1 MFKIPS
7 PVILLKVTVGV
18 LVVPL
23 VTVIVPI
30 VAEPEVTC
38 GVMLALVRLIE
49 FAPLYVIVKLTEPAL
64 FTNVVEGLPIVTVGG
79 VLSTSIVPLAAEP
92 MSVLPAIS

>member
-1 MFKIPS
+1 MPS

-23 VTVIVPI
+23 VTVIVPT

-79 VLSTSIVPLAAEP
+79 VLSTSNVPLAAEP

>member
-1 MFKIPS
+1 MPS

-23 VTVIVPI
+23 VTVIVPT
-30 VAEPEVTC
+30 VAEPAVT
-38 GVMLALVRLIE
+38 VDVISAVVRFIV

-79 VLSTSIVPLAAEP
+79 VLSTSNVPLAAEP
-92 MSVLPAIS
+92 KSALPAIS